1 MVPEVFMRFPFYKQH
16 DAMDCGPT
24 CLRMVAKYHGKSY
37 SLNYLRDKCFL
48 TREGVSLLGI
58 SDAAESLGL
67 RTLSARISFEQL
79 KEEAPLPCIVHWRKR
94 HFVVVHRIRRG
105 KVYVA
110 DPAHGLVTYSESD
123 FLDGWI
129 SSRDNGSSQGVVL
142 MLEPTPEFEERDET
156 ESYHARAGLRFFAGY
171 LKPHRKL
178 FLQVFLTLLTGSLLG
193 LILPFLTQSIVDFG
207 INTSNVGFIYAI
219 LLGQLMLFVGR
230 TTVEFIRSWIFLYIG
245 TRMNIS
251 IISDFL
257 AKIMRLPMPFFETKK
272 IGDLLQRIGDNQRV
286 QNFLTSTS
294 INTLFSLFNL
304 VIFGFVLAVYSSRI
318 LLVFIAGSV
327 AATIWIVVFM
337 KRRRELDFKRFD
349 RMSENQ
355 SRMIQLITGMQEIKL
370 TGSEKQ
376 KRWEWERIQARLFK
390 VSIASLSLNQ
400 IQDGGNL
407 FLNELKNILISFIAA
422 TEVVEGRMTLGM
434 MLAVQYIIGQLNA
447 PINQLIGFTQAA
459 QDAKISL
466 ERMGEIHNQ
475 QNEEKEE
482 NENVTVFPMRKSL
495 GLSEVR
501 FRYEGPN
508 SPYVLDDISFEI
520 PEGKIT
526 AVVGTSGSGKTTLLK
541 LLLKFYPTYEG
552 EIRLGDT
559 RLDVLQTSRWR
570 QKCGV
575 VMQDGFVFSDSIA
588 RNIAVGEETVDRERL
603 WNAAQIANIHEFV
616 ETLPLGYNT
625 KIGPDGHGLSQG
637 QRQRILIARAVYKDP
652 EFIFFDEAT
661 SSLDANNERVIMEN
675 LQEFFKGRTVV
686 VIAHRLSTVKNA
698 DQIIVLEAG
707 HLVECGNHTDLVQRQ
722 GSYYELIKNQLELGN

>member
-1 MVPEVFMRFPFYKQH
+1 MQFPFYKQH

-24 CLRMVAKYHGKSY
+24 CLRMVAKFHGKSY
-37 SLNYLRDKCFL
+37 SLSYLRDKCFL

-58 SDAAESLGL
+58 SDAAESLGM

-79 KEEAPLPCIVHWRKR
+79 KEEVPLPSIVHWRQR
-94 HFVVVHRIRRG
+94 HFVVVYRIKRG
-105 KVYVA
+105 TVVVA
-110 DPAHGLVTYSESD
+110 DPAHGLVKYSESD

-129 SSRDNGSSQGVVL
+129 SSRDNGSSQGVAL
-142 MLEPTPEFEERDET
+142 MLEPTPEFDERDET
-156 ESYHARAGLRFFAGY
+156 ETYHARTGLRFFAGY
-171 LKPHRKL
+171 LKPHKKL
-178 FLQVFLTLLTGSLLG
+178 FIQVFLSLLAGSLFG

-230 TTVEFIRSWIFLYIG
+230 TTVEFIRGWIFLYIG

-257 AKIMRLPMPFFETKK
+257 AKIMKLPMPFFETKK

-304 VIFGFVLAVYSSRI
+304 VIFGFVLALYSSGI
-318 LLVFIAGSV
+318 FLIFLAGSV
-327 AATIWIVVFM
+327 AASIWIIVFM

-400 IQDGGNL
+400 LQDGGNL
-407 FLNELKNILISFIAA
+407 FLNELKNIFISFMAA

-447 PINQLIGFTQAA
+447 PINQLIGFAQAA

-475 QNEEKEE
+475 KNEE
-482 NENVTVFPMRKSL
+482 NEENETAAVLPKANTLR
-495 GLSEVR
+495 LSGVR

-508 SPYVLDDISFEI
+508 SPYVLDDISFDI
-520 PEGKIT
+520 PEGKVT
-526 AVVGTSGSGKTTLLK
+526 AIVGTSGSGKTTLLK
-541 LLLKFYPTYEG
+541 LLLKFYPVNEG
-552 EIRLGDT
+552 DIRLGDL
-559 RLDVLQTSRWR
+559 RLDVIQTSRWR

-575 VMQDGFVFSDSIA
+575 VMQDGFIFSDSIA
-588 RNIAVGEETVDRERL
+588 RNIAVGEESIDRERL

-637 QRQRILIARAVYKDP
+637 QRQRILIARAVYKNP
-652 EFIFFDEAT
+652 AFIFFDEAT
-661 SSLDANNERVIMEN
+661 SSLDANNERTIMEN

-698 DQIIVLEAG
+698 DQIVVLEAG
-707 HLVECGNHTDLVQRQ
+707 RLVECGNHADLVRHQ
-722 GSYYELIKNQLELGN
+722 GSYYELIKNQLELGA

>member
-1 MVPEVFMRFPFYKQH
+1 
-16 DAMDCGPT
+16 MDCGPT
-24 CLRMVAKYHGKSY
+24 CLRMVAKFHGKSY
-37 SLNYLRDKCFL
+37 SLSYLRDKCFL

-58 SDAAESLGL
+58 SDAAESLGM

-79 KEEAPLPCIVHWRKR
+79 KEEVPLPSIVHWRQR
-94 HFVVVHRIRRG
+94 HFVVVYRIKRG
-105 KVYVA
+105 TVVVA
-110 DPAHGLVTYSESD
+110 DPAHGLVKYSESD

-129 SSRDNGSSQGVVL
+129 SSRDNGSSQGVAL
-142 MLEPTPEFEERDET
+142 MLEPTPEFDERDET
-156 ESYHARAGLRFFAGY
+156 ETYHARTGLRFFAGY
-171 LKPHRKL
+171 LKPHKKL
-178 FLQVFLTLLTGSLLG
+178 FIQVFLSLLAGSLFG

-230 TTVEFIRSWIFLYIG
+230 TTVEFIRGWIFLYIG

-257 AKIMRLPMPFFETKK
+257 AKIMKLPMPFFETKK

-304 VIFGFVLAVYSSRI
+304 VIFGFVLALYSSGI
-318 LLVFIAGSV
+318 FLIFLAGSV
-327 AATIWIVVFM
+327 AASIWIIVFM

-400 IQDGGNL
+400 LQDGGNL
-407 FLNELKNILISFIAA
+407 FLNELKNIFISFMAA

-447 PINQLIGFTQAA
+447 PINQLIGFAQAA

-475 QNEEKEE
+475 KNEE
-482 NENVTVFPMRKSL
+482 NEENETAAVLPKANTLR
-495 GLSEVR
+495 LSGVR

-508 SPYVLDDISFEI
+508 SPYVLDDISFDI
-520 PEGKIT
+520 PEGKVT
-526 AVVGTSGSGKTTLLK
+526 AIVGTSGSGKTTLLK
-541 LLLKFYPTYEG
+541 LLLKFYPVNEG
-552 EIRLGDT
+552 DIRLGDL
-559 RLDVLQTSRWR
+559 RLDVIQTSRWR

-575 VMQDGFVFSDSIA
+575 VMQDGFIFSDSIA
-588 RNIAVGEETVDRERL
+588 RNIAVGEESIDRERL

-637 QRQRILIARAVYKDP
+637 QRQRILIARAVYKNP
-652 EFIFFDEAT
+652 AFIFFDEAT
-661 SSLDANNERVIMEN
+661 SSLDANNERTIMEN

-698 DQIIVLEAG
+698 DQIVVLEAG
-707 HLVECGNHTDLVQRQ
+707 RLVECGNHADLVRHQ
-722 GSYYELIKNQLELGN
+722 GSYYELIKNQLELGA

>member
-1 MVPEVFMRFPFYKQH
+1 MQFPFYKQH

-24 CLRMVAKYHGKSY
+24 CLRMVAKFHGKSY
-37 SLNYLRDKCFL
+37 SLSYLRDKCFL

-58 SDAAESLGL
+58 SDAAESLGM

-79 KEEAPLPCIVHWRKR
+79 KEEVPLPSIVHWRQR
-94 HFVVVHRIRRG
+94 HFIVVYRIKRG
-105 KVYVA
+105 TVYVA
-110 DPAHGLVTYSESD
+110 DPAHGLVAYSESD

-129 SSRDNGSSQGVVL
+129 SSRDNGSSQGVAL
-142 MLEPTPEFEERDET
+142 MLEPTPEFDEREET
-156 ESYHARAGLRFFAGY
+156 ETYQARTGLRFFAGY
-171 LKPHRKL
+171 LKPHKKL
-178 FLQVFLTLLTGSLLG
+178 FIQVFLSLLAGSLFG

-230 TTVEFIRSWIFLYIG
+230 TTVEFIRGWIFLYIG

-257 AKIMRLPMPFFETKK
+257 AKIMKLPMPFFETKK

-304 VIFGFVLAVYSSRI
+304 VIFGFVLALYSSGI
-318 LLVFIAGSV
+318 FLIFLAGSV
-327 AATIWIVVFM
+327 AASIWIIVFM

-400 IQDGGNL
+400 LQDGGNL
-407 FLNELKNILISFIAA
+407 FLNELKNIFISFLAA

-434 MLAVQYIIGQLNA
+434 MLAVQYIIGQLNS
-447 PINQLIGFTQAA
+447 PINQLIGFAQAA

-475 QNEEKEE
+475 KNEE
-482 NENVTVFPMRKSL
+482 NEENETAVVLPKANTLR
-495 GLSEVR
+495 LSDVR

-520 PEGKIT
+520 PEGKVT
-526 AVVGTSGSGKTTLLK
+526 AIVGTSGSGKTTLLK
-541 LLLKFYPTYEG
+541 LLLKFYPVNEG
-552 EIRLGDT
+552 DIRLGDL
-559 RLDVLQTSRWR
+559 RLDVIQTSRWR

-575 VMQDGFVFSDSIA
+575 VMQDGFIFSDSIA
-588 RNIAVGEETVDRERL
+588 RNIAVGEESIDRERL

-652 EFIFFDEAT
+652 AFIFFDEAT
-661 SSLDANNERVIMEN
+661 SSLDANNERTIMEN

-698 DQIIVLEAG
+698 DQIVVLEAG
-707 HLVECGNHTDLVQRQ
+707 RLVECGNHADLVRQQ
-722 GSYYELIKNQLELGN
+722 GSYYELIKNQLELGS